1 MLKRHATRWRTAL
14 EAGAIVVLLVGV
26 KFLVERLGGEF
37 LSVTPLVTSI
47 IAGGIFLFG
56 LILAGTLADY
66 KESEKI
72 PAEFVSSCESIYQE
86 GQSLRAAGKAFD
98 LEYLRV
104 VLVELVDSFM
114 TDTADLEGREALGA
128 LSRVNRSFR
137 EMEDL
142 GVPPNYIVRLK
153 TEEASI
159 RKNILRVYYIQHTDF
174 LPSAYL
180 LVELIVAL
188 ILGMLVFIKIEPFYD
203 AVIIIVFLTF
213 LFVYI
218 LRMLKRLDKPF
229 STGDKTMD
237 DVSLFLM
244 KEFRERLAGELPD
257 GGA

>member
-1 MLKRHATRWRTAL
+1 MLKRLAIRWRTAL
-14 EAGAIVVLLVGV
+14 EAGAVVIVLVGV

-72 PAEFVSSCESIYQE
+72 PAEFVSSCESIYEE
-86 GQSLRAAGKAFD
+86 GLSLRAAGKAFD
-98 LEYLRV
+98 LEYLRG
-104 VLVELVDSFM
+104 VLVNLVDSFM
-114 TDTADLEGREALGA
+114 SDTADTEGRRALGA
-128 LSRVNRSFR
+128 LSKLNRSYR

-159 RKNILRVYYIQHTDF
+159 RKNMLRVYYIQRTDF

-180 LVELIVAL
+180 LVEVIVVL
-188 ILGMLVFIKIEPFYD
+188 VLGMLVFIKVEPFYD

-218 LRMLKRLDKPF
+218 MRMLKRLDKPF
-229 STGDKTMD
+229 RTGEKTMD
-237 DVSLFLM
+237 DVSLFLV
-244 KEFRERLAGELPD
+244 KEFRERLAGEQPD